1 MHERTRERMRA
12 LLEELHATERY
23 STEYYRIVEEL
34 ETIVEEP
41 TRAKKPEWTRPI
53 EVIDLGEVTHFAFE
67 TEEARDAFRAVAELL
82 GKSVIDETLFRNTLQ
97 ADDGYWYLTIMGEG
111 AE

>member
-1 MHERTRERMRA
+1 MDKQTRERMRA
-12 LLEELHATERY
+12 LLEELHEVERH

-34 ETIVEEP
+34 ESLIAEP
-41 TRAKKPEWTRPI
+41 TRAKPPTWMKPV

-67 TEEARDAFRAVAELL
+67 TEEARDAFRAAAELL
-82 GKSVIDETLFRNTLQ
+82 GKSVIDEALFRNTLQ